1 MFTGNPFINQP
12 LVIFKKLVFDNGHSS
27 WNVYVTVSEDS
38 YLGYVRIGS
47 YLTAIPMAIYV
58 PLIAWQLYQ
67 IYQGNAK
74 KYRRRSTFTAVM
86 ILLAVFWVVWII
98 TIKYHTTVLAKD
110 ALDEQAKL
118 LSLYLTSTFHSF
130 FTSQQVTAMSYFF
143 GFLPLDSNRSWL
155 LHNTDVDAHLYN
167 RLAELPDATA
177 YFSKF
182 RKSSHIDVVSCK
194 LINSSQSLHHSPSIT
209 DDVSVI

>member
-1 MFTGNPFINQP
+1 MLTGDPFDNQP
-12 LVIFKKLVFDNGHSS
+12 LITFKKLVFDNGHSS

-38 YLGYVRIGS
+38 YLGYVLSGS
-47 YLTAIPMAIYV
+47 YLTAIPAAIYA

-67 IYQGNAK
+67 IYTGNAK

-86 ILLAVFWVVWII
+86 MLLAVFWVVWII
-98 TIKYHTTVLAKD
+98 TIKYHTTALAKD
-110 ALDEQAKL
+110 ALSEQAQL
-118 LSLYLTSTFHSF
+118 LSLYLTSTYHSF
-130 FTSQQVTAMSYFF
+130 FTSQQVTLMSYVL

-167 RLAELPDATA
+167 RLAELPDAAA

-182 RKSSHIDVVSCK
+182 HKSSHTDIVSCK
-194 LINSSQSLHHSPSIT
+194 AHKQLPPSQMI
-209 DDVSVI
+209 SVI